1 MVATA
6 VDDILKQAVRE
17 KTGLRVAFADGMP
30 ASHSARALQVS
41 ETDGAEGLWINLPE
55 ADEATISRFARTLP
69 KLGFTLAIG
78 KLRYGFDAKVI
89 SRNPRFWFND
99 TVMMDA
105 LLVTLPDEVRELQE
119 RRQPRLPVSEGSGV
133 TAQLFRLDKS
143 AVANGAPTAANLVP
157 VEAKLQDL
165 SLTGGGFL
173 CAPDR
178 SLMSARRGERLA
190 CIIEFRGAKI
200 LLVASLARVANISN
214 RAVRLG
220 VDFDA
225 HKNERAM
232 SGKLELLAA
241 VVQELERQDALRRRM

>member
-17 KTGLRVAFADGMP
+17 KTGLRVAFVDGMP
-30 ASHSARALQVS
+30 ASHAARALQIS
-41 ETDGAEGLWINLPE
+41 DTAAAEGLWVNLPD
-55 ADEATISRFARTLP
+55 ADEATIGRFARTQP
-69 KLGFTLAIG
+69 KLGFTLAVG
-78 KLRYGFDAKVI
+78 KLRYGFDAKVV
-89 SRNPRFWFND
+89 SRNPRYWFND

-105 LLVTLPDEVRELQE
+105 LLVELPDDVRELQE

-143 AVANGAPTAANLVP
+143 AVASGSPSAANLIP
-157 VEAKLQDL
+157 VDAKLQDL
-165 SLTGGGFL
+165 SLTGAGFL

-178 SLMSARRGERLA
+178 ALLSARRGERLA
-190 CIIEFRGAKI
+190 CIVEFRGAKI
-200 LLVASLARVANISN
+200 LLVASLARVTNISN

-232 SGKLELLAA
+232 AGKLEQLVE
-241 VVQELERQDALRRRM
+241 VVQELERQDALRRR

>member
-1 MVATA
+1 
-6 VDDILKQAVRE
+6 
-17 KTGLRVAFADGMP
+17 
-30 ASHSARALQVS
+30 
-41 ETDGAEGLWINLPE
+41 
-55 ADEATISRFARTLP
+55 
-69 KLGFTLAIG
+69 
-78 KLRYGFDAKVI
+78 VI

-105 LLVTLPDEVRELQE
+105 LLVTCPTTCASCRIAASLGCRVRRERHNGSAVPTRQVR
-119 RRQPRLPVSEGSGV
+119 RRQRL
-133 TAQLFRLDKS
+133 
-143 AVANGAPTAANLVP
+143 PTAANLVP

-190 CIIEFRGAKI
+190 CIVEFRGMKI
-200 LLVASLARVANISN
+200 LLVASLARVTNISN

-232 SGKLELLAA
+232 AGKLEQLAN
-241 VVQELERQDALRRRM
+241 VVQELERQDALRRR